1 MAAEGNDK
9 LTVQINANQRLP
21 LTLKFLTSL
30 TFLFNYQK
38 EYNNH
43 RKMLNFGPY
52 QRQFCSEMNRSVQCV
67 DCAVNAKTRLE
78 VYNSNSVPIL
88 LTH

>member
-1 MAAEGNDK
+1 
-9 LTVQINANQRLP
+9 
-21 LTLKFLTSL
+21 
-30 TFLFNYQK
+30 
-38 EYNNH
+38 
-43 RKMLNFGPY
+43 MLNFGPY

-88 LTH
+88 LTHWVRRFNQSDLIKRRPIRIVHLS